1 MITEWIISSHK
12 YMYNEDLDRKDAD
25 LTFQS
30 IVALFGVGGAVG
42 GLSSGVLADAA
53 GRRGCLLYTNIIAFL
68 AAAFMGTAKY
78 A

>member
-1 MITEWIISSHK
+1 QTV
-12 YMYNEDLDRKDAD
+12 
-25 LTFQS
+25 
-30 IVALFGVGGAVG
+30 VALFGVGGAVG

-78 A
+78 AGIYLMLHLGRFFIGFYV